1 MTTPSS
7 PARFP
12 WIAVIGVAALALV
25 GITLLVLALSNFA
38 RGAGNAP
45 AATATPLATQL
56 VLIPTT
62 TSQPPT
68 ATLEPTATPTEAPSV
83 TEGPAAT
90 ETPAPLLTITK
101 PANVRTG
108 PGLDYPVVAGIN
120 TGETLPAIGRDG
132 AGEWFAISFA
142 GGPNG
147 VGWVSSLVATLDG
160 LVNDLPII
168 EAAPPPPTAPPGAT
182 PVPPTNSPLATAVP
196 PTNTPA
202 VSGARGI
209 ISAPDAPFRVE
220 NTSVAVNQDIWFDFK
235 VINTTNADVAYGAL
249 AAHTDQGFTA
259 RSWTN
264 EILRAGQ
271 SLTWR
276 DHLNISQA
284 GTYQVYLGIC
294 FSSKDACLT
303 GGAAW
308 DRLSPSITVT
318 VQ

>member
-1 MTTPSS
+1 LSLIGIGALAAAGIVLLALALFNIVRS
-7 PARFP
+7 PAR
-12 WIAVIGVAALALV
+12 
-25 GITLLVLALSNFA
+25 
-38 RGAGNAP
+38 AP
-45 AATATPLATQL
+45 AASATPLATQL
-56 VLIPTT
+56 VVIPSTT
-62 TSQPPT
+62 PQPPT
-68 ATLEPTATPTEAPSV
+68 NTPSPTATPTEAPSP

-90 ETPAPLLTITK
+90 ETPPPMLTITK

-108 PGLDYPVVAGIN
+108 PGTSYPIVAGIN
-120 TGETLPAIGRDG
+120 TGERVPAIGRDS

-147 VGWVSSLVATLDG
+147 VGWLSSLVATLDG
-160 LVNDLPII
+160 VVNDLPIV
-168 EAAPPPPTAPPGAT
+168 EAAPPPPTAPAGAT
-182 PVPPTNSPLATAVP
+182 QVPPTNPPGPTAP
-196 PTNTPA
+196 PATNTPA

-209 ISAPDAPFRVE
+209 VSASDAPFRVE
-220 NTSVAVNQDIWFDFK
+220 KTTVAAGEDIWFDFK

-264 EILRAGQ
+264 EVLKAGQ

-276 DHLNISQA
+276 DHLNIGTG

-294 FSSKDACLT
+294 FSGKDACLT

-308 DRLSPSITVT
+308 DHLSPSITVT